1 MIIETEG
8 LTKKYRTQTAVN
20 NLTLQIR
27 EGEVFG
33 FLGPNGAGKTTTLLM
48 FLALRS
54 LARGRSES
62 LDSIRHANRSA

>member
-33 FLGPNGAGKTTTLLM
+33 FLGPNGAGKTTTMKIHLLHGSV
-48 FLALRS
+48 RW
-54 LARGRSES
+54 
-62 LDSIRHANRSA
+62 